1 MLTIIS
7 PHPELLAFQSDPDQA
22 RTPMAGPGTRMA
34 WGGLGWAGVARP
46 GVAWQ
51 GRFPLRL

>member
-22 RTPMAGPGTRMA
+22 GTPVAGPWTGMA